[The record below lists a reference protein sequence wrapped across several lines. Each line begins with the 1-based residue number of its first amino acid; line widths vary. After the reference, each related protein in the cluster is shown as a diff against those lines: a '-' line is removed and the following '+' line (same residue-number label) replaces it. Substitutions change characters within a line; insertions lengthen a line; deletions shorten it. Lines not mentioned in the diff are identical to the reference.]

1 MSQLNNFSVLP
12 FYKVTTL
19 NPTPQECKKWW
30 AYGEVWPLVC
40 GGIPAFQV
48 MGGIN
53 GSMQLCPYEPN
64 SGSDVSYTLSPTTK
78 TINGTV
84 YAVFGG
90 TALGIGRIGR
100 YYLRCTYNGYTYVSD
115 VFTIVPTA
123 HLNKYLKLEWW
134 DDDDL
139 ITDDGAIV
147 YVNGGGSNIYKNT
160 LYLPTDLAK
169 PEYVF
174 EEEGENRDGY
184 FFPIKQISEKRYR
197 FRFLAPEYILDV
209 MRFIRM
215 SDHIQIT
222 YKGQVYNADT
232 FLMTPTWEG
241 NGDLANV
248 ECEFDTNTV
257 AKKIGRLAT
266 P

>member
-1 MSQLNNFSVLP
+1 MTLLNNFSILP
-12 FYKVTTL
+12 FYEVTSA
-19 NPTPQECKKWW
+19 NPTPKECEKWW
-30 AYGEVWPLVC
+30 AYGNVWPLVTP
-40 GGIPAFQV
+40 GIPPIQV
-48 MGGIN
+48 QGTINNFDMMG
-53 GSMQLCPYEPN
+53 YKPN
-64 SGSDVSYTLSPTTK
+64 SHDYM
-78 TINGTV
+78 TIGATWVQSKVINSQNYD
-84 YAVFGG
+84 YANEHS
-90 TALGIGRIGR
+90 ANYAPGR
-100 YYLRCTYNGYTYVSD
+100 YYLSTQIGGKYYVSD
-115 VFTIVPTA
+115 VFTVVPNA
-123 HLNKYLKLEWW
+123 ALSKYLKLEWW
-134 DDDDL
+134 DDSDF
-139 ITDDGAIV
+139 ITESGIIV
-147 YVNGGGSNIYKNT
+147 YKNAGGTYQYKNT

-222 YKGQVYNADT
+222 YRGQVYNADT

-257 AKKIGRLAT
+257 AKKIGRLIT